1 MNNTKVNKFVLDKT
15 VKYKIPCVITLS
27 GLPGSGKTTCA
38 KVLSKNLK
46 VFIISNDFI
55 RHKYMDKEK
64 EIDDKERKK
73 VEIKILL
80 LKFKRILN
88 LYFNKSS
95 FVLDKDANSIDKF
108 KMFELLNKLFKYQM
122 IKIKINSTDDSKNL
136 DRIKNR
142 LNNNISLNE
151 GVIGDNIDYKHCYSP
166 KTYYE
171 IKSRKPQLLE
181 DDFFD
186 YVITNDG
193 DFETY
198 LSNLEEICEDILVK
212 KMEKCR

>member
-73 VEIKILL
+73 IERKILL
-80 LKFKRILN
+80 LNFKRILN

-151 GVIGDNIDYKHCYSP
+151 GVIGDNIDYKHCYSL

>member
-1 MNNTKVNKFVLDKT
+1 MNNTKLNKFVLDKT

-73 VEIKILL
+73 VERKILL
-80 LKFKRILN
+80 LNFKRILN